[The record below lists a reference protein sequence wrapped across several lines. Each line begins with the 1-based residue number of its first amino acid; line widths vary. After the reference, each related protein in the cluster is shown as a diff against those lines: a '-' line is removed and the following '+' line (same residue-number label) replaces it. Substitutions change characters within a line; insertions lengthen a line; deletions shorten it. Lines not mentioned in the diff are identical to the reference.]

1 MEATINLGVALLM
14 LFTIPRDHNF
24 YATEENFGGYF
35 TTWKNHQTIGEVF
48 NSFADKKEKVY
59 FVEYQNSDL
68 VPQYDYLT
76 FANAV
81 VPNQTQGLWGGWKPV
96 AGPTERYKQYTVS
109 LGMTEWKQMLLSEYT
124 YVYLRSVDDY
134 FITNYGELFA
144 DQGEIETGGIY
155 RVYQGDT
162 DVRLKRIAYKN
173 LE

>member
-1 MEATINLGVALLM
+1 M
-14 LFTIPRDHNF
+14 
-24 YATEENFGGYF
+24 
-35 TTWKNHQTIGEVF
+35 
-48 NSFADKKEKVY
+48 
-59 FVEYQNSDL
+59 
-68 VPQYDYLT
+68 PQYDYLT

-81 VPNQTQGLWGGWKPV
+81 VPNQTQGLGGGWKPV

-134 FITNYGELFA
+134 FITNYGELFV

-155 RVYQGDT
+155 RVCQGDT
-162 DVRLKRIAYKN
+162 DVCLKRIAYKN